1 MFLKCCS
8 NIQMPYGGHRMPRLT
23 ASSATATEIG
33 QAILETR
40 RKRVDRHDESIGS
53 ILTAIRE
60 LMAPPEVP
68 KRRIGF
74 ID

>member
-1 MFLKCCS
+1 
-8 NIQMPYGGHRMPRLT
+8 MPYGGHRMPRLT

-53 ILTAIRE
+53 ILTAIRN
-60 LMAPPEVP
+60 
-68 KRRIGF
+68 
-74 ID
+74 